1 MVCRNNICALAAALC
16 LISLTLAPA
25 ALAQKQVGTATLPAA
40 TAKAMASKE
49 VVTPVIT
56 GSSLEKMP
64 FNLAALKGKVV
75 LVMFWSTDCAVCRD
89 KMPELRQNVQGW
101 ANKPFELV
109 LISSDKRMSDID
121 GYNAIINKSVPMKQR
136 FTQLWSG
143 SADYKDNLSIEP
155 LQRAQLPITLLID
168 KTGKLVERYDGR
180 IPVDVWDTISELL

>member
-1 MVCRNNICALAAALC
+1 MIRRYITHTLAAALY
-16 LISLTLAPA
+16 LLGLTLAPA
-25 ALAQKQVGTATLPAA
+25 AFAQKQVATTTASTAA
-40 TAKAMASKE
+40 AKVVATEEM
-49 VVTPVIT
+49 VTPVIT
-56 GSSLEKMP
+56 GSTLEKKP
-64 FNLAALKGKVV
+64 FLLAAFKGKVV

-121 GYNAIINKSVPMKQR
+121 GYNAILNKSVPMKQR
-136 FTQLWSG
+136 FTQLWTG
-143 SADYKDNLSIEP
+143 SADYKDNLGIAP